1 MQTFPGQT
9 FPGPDAA
16 RGSGSPSAA
25 GDPVLLETR
34 QLSKQFGGVHAVA
47 DIDLHLLRG
56 ELRCLIGPNGA
67 GKSTFFKML
76 SGQIRPSGGA
86 ILFDG
91 TEITGLPRHAIARL
105 GIGIKNQVPSVW
117 ESLSVYE
124 HFWIAARRQNGA
136 RAAARLTDELL
147 SVLELGSVAGRAVG
161 ALSHGMRQWVEI
173 GMVIA
178 QGPKLILLDEPTAGM
193 AADEVERTAA
203 LLRSIN
209 RQATL
214 VVVEHDMQFVEQ
226 IADLVT
232 VFHQGRILI
241 EGSMAD
247 VLAAAAVREVYLGSA
262 RA

>member
-1 MQTFPGQT
+1 MPTAPQS
-9 FPGPDAA
+9 DAA
-16 RGSGSPSAA
+16 PNSGNPGAQSPV
-25 GDPVLLETR
+25 VLLQTR
-34 QLSKQFGGVHAVA
+34 QLSKRFGGVRAVA
-47 DIDLHLLRG
+47 EVDLSLLHG

-76 SGQIRPSGGA
+76 TGQIRPSSGA

-91 TEITGLPRHAIARL
+91 ADIAGLRQHAIARL
-105 GIGIKNQVPSVW
+105 GIGIKNQVASVW

-136 RAAARLTDELL
+136 RAAARMTDELL
-147 SVLELGSVAGRAVG
+147 SMLDLGAVAGRTVG
-161 ALSHGMRQWVEI
+161 ALSHGVRQWVEI

-178 QGPKLILLDEPTAGM
+178 QKPKLILLDEPTAGM
-193 AADEVERTAA
+193 AADEVERTVA
-203 LLRSIN
+203 LLRAIN
-209 RQATL
+209 RHTTL

-226 IADLVT
+226 IAGQVT

-241 EGSMAD
+241 EGSMAE
-247 VLAAAAVREVYLGSA
+247 VLAAPAVREVYLGSA